1 MVEEEE
7 NGFWFEPAEVEEV
20 EPKRLSPK
28 FGAGFCGFGVFRGSV
43 VFAVVLGFLAEAF
56 ETLIP
61 LIALKV
67 PSFFRH
73 AFRLQLKI

>member
-1 MVEEEE
+1 MVEEE
-7 NGFWFEPAEVEEV
+7 NGFWFELAEV

-28 FGAGFCGFGVFRGSV
+28 FGAELCGFGVSSGSV
-43 VFAVVLGFLAEAF
+43 LFAVVLGFLAEDF
-56 ETLIP
+56 DTIIP
-61 LIALKV
+61 LIALTV

>member
-1 MVEEEE
+1 MVEDE
-7 NGFWFEPAEVEEV
+7 NGFWFELAEVEEV

-28 FGAGFCGFGVFRGSV
+28 FGAGLCGFGVSRGSV
-43 VFAVVLGFLAEAF
+43 LFAVVLSFLAEAF
-56 ETLIP
+56 ENLMP